1 MNGTLIII
9 LKILVAWLLVEVP
22 NWIRRLKKLY
32 YVPIYF
38 SIFPLRELNANL
50 SNYLGEDYFIGYG
63 QSLSDDELKN
73 LKRKIITH
81 SIFSMVIAAILI
93 PSIAGFILAFFM
105 EEQIFIYSLIAISGY
120 KVSRI
125 NFAVFDFHKHAIASK
140 KNILLLIL
148 IYIGYLGVF
157 IQMFRQSYDWTLTYV
172 NANNWSGMLNDLADL
187 IFSKGIAQGIVL
199 AAFTALIISQFTDKE
214 IRKENLQ

>member
-1 MNGTLIII
+1 MNTTLIII
-9 LKILVAWLLVEVP
+9 VKIVSTWLLVEIP

-38 SIFPLRELNANL
+38 SIFPLRELNSNL

-63 QSLSDDELKN
+63 GTLSEADLKH
-73 LKRKIITH
+73 LKRKIIID

-93 PSIAGFILAFFM
+93 PSIAGFISAFFM
-105 EEQIFIYSLIAISGY
+105 NKEIFIYSLIAIAGY

-140 KNILLLIL
+140 RNILFLIL

-157 IQMFRQSYDWTLTYV
+157 LQMLRQSYNWTLKYV
-172 NANNWSGMLNDLADL
+172 NSGNWSAMANDLAEL
-187 IFSKGIAQGIVL
+187 VFSKGIAQGLIL
-199 AAFTALIISQFTDKE
+199 AAFTAIIVSQFTDKE
-214 IRKENLQ
+214 IRKDNIQ